1 MSEYYSYFD
10 TTINIYDIQSEIKN
24 IINSNNSNTY
34 VSPIVPP
41 GLSTDSY
48 ISPSAPPGLSTNTQ
62 IDFSFELSNSHFEPL
77 INQYENID
85 TDEHNDKTKVI
96 LNKIK
101 IMSDDDELFN
111 LIKNIFDTYELG
123 KKNIIG
129 LRQILKQKIG
139 EKYLKKFDKKLSFKS
154 SFWRNKKYINIFKN
168 VIQDKS
174 NEFKI
179 VLNIKTSMIY
189 LSKLDYFEDRFKL
202 LDF

>member
-1 MSEYYSYFD
+1 M
-10 TTINIYDIQSEIKN
+10 
-24 IINSNNSNTY
+24 
-34 VSPIVPP
+34 PP

-48 ISPSAPPGLSTNTQ
+48 ISPSAPPGLSTDTQ
-62 IDFSFELSNSHFEPL
+62 KDFSFELSNSHFEPL
-77 INQYENID
+77 IKQYENID
-85 TDEHNDKTKVI
+85 TDGHNDKKKVI

-101 IMSDDDELFN
+101 VMSDDDELFY
-111 LIKNIFDTYELG
+111 LIKSIFDTYELD

-168 VIQDKS
+168 EIKDKS

-179 VLNIKTSMIY
+179 VLNINTSMIY

-202 LDF
+202 LDLKNNI